1 MKGLYQAAGWSLVT
15 LGSLSVCS
23 GVTAF
28 FPVYSYKPWFAGWSV
43 RIACPIW
50 NGALAIT
57 TGVLLLLAYRAWTR
71 RHLWEAT
78 FTFVILSI
86 MGCPLHFAIALESAL
101 LGPYCFYSFSGIA
114 GTNYLGYAVAFPYQY
129 AKFPLACVDPPHYE
143 EYHLTLQA
151 LDLCLSFALFCTS
164 LTVFI
169 KLSARLIQHGHI
181 NPNTYLL
188 KKSNLKWI
196 LQLRWIFCL
205 LNEREHLSLSTV
217 LGHKN
222 AEILVT
228 ASENFQ
234 GFQVSR
240 FQNPIRKEIKKPFSL
255 CSSETTLT
263 WDPCNN

>member
-1 MKGLYQAAGWSLVT
+1 MKGLYQAAGRILVT

-28 FPVYSYKPWFAGWSV
+28 FPVFSYKPWFAGWSV
-43 RIACPIW
+43 RIACPVW

-57 TGVLLLLAYRAWTR
+57 TGVLLLLAYRAWTQ

-129 AKFPLACVDPPHYE
+129 AKFPIACVDPPHYE

-151 LDLCLSFALFCTS
+151 LDLCLSFALLCTS

-181 NPNTYLL
+181 NECMP
-188 KKSNLKWI
+188 
-196 LQLRWIFCL
+196 R
-205 LNEREHLSLSTV
+205 STT
-217 LGHKN
+217 H
-222 AEILVT
+222 
-228 ASENFQ
+228 
-234 GFQVSR
+234 
-240 FQNPIRKEIKKPFSL
+240 
-255 CSSETTLT
+255 
-263 WDPCNN
+263 

>member
-1 MKGLYQAAGWSLVT
+1 MKGLYQAAGRILVT

-23 GVTAF
+23 GVAAF
-28 FPVYSYKPWFAGWSV
+28 FPVFSYKPWFAGWSV

-57 TGVLLLLAYRAWTR
+57 TGVLLLLAYRAWTQ

-86 MGCPLHFAIALESAL
+86 MGCPLHFAVALESAL
-101 LGPYCFYSFSGIA
+101 LGPHCFYSFSGIA

-151 LDLCLSFALFCTS
+151 LDLCLSFALLCTS

-181 NPNTYLL
+181 NVSCNKGGASSCSILYAKTESLVCEYL
-188 KKSNLKWI
+188 
-196 LQLRWIFCL
+196 IFLCYL
-205 LNEREHLSLSTV
+205 PLYH
-217 LGHKN
+217 
-222 AEILVT
+222 
-228 ASENFQ
+228 
-234 GFQVSR
+234 
-240 FQNPIRKEIKKPFSL
+240 IR
-255 CSSETTLT
+255 C
-263 WDPCNN
+263 

>member
-181 NPNTYLL
+181 N
-188 KKSNLKWI
+188 
-196 LQLRWIFCL
+196 
-205 LNEREHLSLSTV
+205 EREHLSLSTV